1 MCLPRN
7 RYTARPYPGDPRSG
21 GDVMFRHILRRLLLA
36 IPTLLAVITIIF
48 VIVRVIPGDP
58 ARAALG
64 DQATDE
70 AVDALRTDLGLNK
83 SLFAQYLDY
92 MGGLLQGDLGSSLIT
107 RDSAWD
113 QIRYVLPHTIELTI
127 AAILLA
133 LLLGIPTGV
142 MTAIRQNTW
151 VDYIGRVLSL
161 AGLSAPAFYIGLLL
175 IYLFSAQAGWF
186 PAIGAGDFADP
197 LDNLHSLV
205 LPMITLGLVETAY
218 VARMTRSVMLNV
230 LSDDYVRTARAKGL
244 AERTVMVRHALRAAL
259 VPIISLV
266 GIFTVGLIGSSV
278 LTEEVFARP
287 GLGKLM
293 IGATRQ
299 RDYTLLQAIMVVYAF
314 IIVIVNIVVDIIYT
328 MADPRVRHG

>member
-1 MCLPRN
+1 
-7 RYTARPYPGDPRSG
+7 
-21 GDVMFRHILRRLLLA
+21 
-36 IPTLLAVITIIF
+36 VITIIF

-70 AVDALRTDLGLNK
+70 AVDALRTELGLNK

-107 RDSAWD
+107 RASAWE
-113 QIRYVLPHTIELTI
+113 QIKFVLPHTLELTI

-142 MTAIRQNTW
+142 ITAIKQNTW
-151 VDYIGRVLSL
+151 IDYVGRVLSL

-175 IYLFSAQAGWF
+175 IYLLSARAGWF
-186 PAIGAGDFADP
+186 PAINAAPFSDP
-197 LDNLHSLV
+197 LANLHHLV

-244 AERTVMVRHALRAAL
+244 VERTVMIRHALRAAL
-259 VPIISLV
+259 VPVISLV
-266 GIFTVGLIGSSV
+266 GIFTIGLIGSSV

-299 RDYTLLQAIMVVYAF
+299 RDYTLLQAIMVVYAL

-328 MADPRVRHG
+328 MADPRVRHR

>member
-1 MCLPRN
+1 
-7 RYTARPYPGDPRSG
+7 
-21 GDVMFRHILRRLLLA
+21 MFRQILRRLLLA
-36 IPTLLAVITIIF
+36 IPTLIAVITIIF
-48 VIVRVIPGDP
+48 LIVRVIPGDP

-64 DQATDE
+64 DQASDE
-70 AVDALRTDLGLNK
+70 AVNALRTELGLNK

-107 RDSAWD
+107 RASAWD
-113 QIRYVLPHTIELTI
+113 QIKYVLPHTVELTI

-142 MTAIRQNTW
+142 VTAIKQNTW
-151 VDYIGRVLSL
+151 IDYIGRVLSL

-175 IYLFSAQAGWF
+175 IYLLSARAGWF
-186 PAIGAGDFADP
+186 PAIGAGDFSDP

-244 AERTVMVRHALRAAL
+244 VERTVMIRHALRAAL

-266 GIFTVGLIGSSV
+266 GIFTIGLIGSSV

-328 MADPRVRHG
+328 MADPRVRDG

>member
-1 MCLPRN
+1 
-7 RYTARPYPGDPRSG
+7 
-21 GDVMFRHILRRLLLA
+21 
-36 IPTLLAVITIIF
+36 
-48 VIVRVIPGDP
+48 
-58 ARAALG
+58 
-64 DQATDE
+64 
-70 AVDALRTDLGLNK
+70 
-83 SLFAQYLDY
+83 
-92 MGGLLQGDLGSSLIT
+92 
-107 RDSAWD
+107 
-113 QIRYVLPHTIELTI
+113 VLPHTIELTI